1 MSRIAR
7 FSVSLPA
14 DLLSQ
19 FDARWKAEG
28 YPTRSEAIQAMIHHA
43 LAQQAWTSGGT
54 VAGAIGIVYDHHA
67 KALANRLVD
76 IQHDFGDVVV
86 ATQHAHM
93 DHDNCLESLLVRGP
107 AEKVQR
113 LVQALKSVKGLQS
126 LSVTILQGKENP

>member
-14 DLLSQ
+14 NLLSQ

-28 YPTRSEAIQAMIHHA
+28 YQAMIHHA